1 MILKNGW
8 QTLKV
13 LMINSVCG
21 IRSTGRI
28 CTDIA
33 EECLSQG
40 YEVKIA
46 YGCGEVP
53 EKYKDIAVKIGK
65 TIDRI
70 LHGVS
75 TRIFDNHAFCSKRAT
90 AEFLKWAEEYNPD
103 ILWLHNLHGYYINT
117 EMLFNWIKQRPQMQV
132 KWTLHDCWSFTGH
145 CSYFIMAG
153 CDKWK
158 SVCHNCP
165 QKRHYPASYLF
176 DNSKS
181 NFELKKKAFLG
192 VKNMTLIVPS
202 YWLADLVKQSFLK
215 DYPIEVVHNRINTDI
230 FKPTES
236 DFRLKHG
243 LENKKIILG
252 AATAWGESK
261 GLYDF
266 FKLSKMLDKDYK
278 VVLVGLT
285 EKQMSK
291 LPKEIVGIKRTNNTK
306 KLAEIYTAAD
316 VFVNPSRQE
325 TFGLTTLEALSCGT
339 KVIVYKNTACEEV
352 AEKYG
357 GIAVEYG
364 NVEEIAENIKKIC
377 AEK

>member
-1 MILKNGW
+1 M
-8 QTLKV
+8 KV
-13 LMINSVCG
+13 LLINSVCG

-33 EECLSQG
+33 EEYLSKG
-40 YEVKIA
+40 YEVRIA
-46 YGCGEVP
+46 YGCEEVP
-53 EKYKDIAVKIGK
+53 EKYKDIAVKIGR
-65 TIDRI
+65 TADRM

-75 TRIFDNHAFCSKRAT
+75 TRIFDNHTFCSKRAT
-90 AEFLKWAEEYNPD
+90 AEFLKWANDYDPD

-117 EMLFNWIKQRPQMQV
+117 EMLFAWIKSRPKMQV

-145 CSYFIMAG
+145 CSHFVAEG

-158 SVCHNCP
+158 IGCHNCP
-165 QKRHYPASYLF
+165 QKRSYPASYVF

-181 NFELKKKAFLG
+181 NFERKKKAFLG

-202 YWLADLVKQSFLK
+202 YWLENLVKQSFLK
-215 DYPIEVVHNRINTDI
+215 DYPIEVKHNKINTDV

-236 DFRLKHG
+236 DFKLKYG

-252 AATAWGESK
+252 VATAWGKSK

-266 FKLSKMLDKDYK
+266 YKLSEMFDGSFA
-278 VVLVGLT
+278 VVLVGLSK
-285 EKQMSK
+285 KQIKK
-291 LPKEIVGIKRTNNTK
+291 LPKEIVGIEKTNDAK
-306 KLAEIYTAAD
+306 ELAEIYTAAD

-339 KVIVYKNTACEEV
+339 KAIVYKNTACEEV
-352 AEKYG
+352 VKKYG
-357 GIAVEYG
+357 GIAVEYE

-377 AEK
+377 EEQ